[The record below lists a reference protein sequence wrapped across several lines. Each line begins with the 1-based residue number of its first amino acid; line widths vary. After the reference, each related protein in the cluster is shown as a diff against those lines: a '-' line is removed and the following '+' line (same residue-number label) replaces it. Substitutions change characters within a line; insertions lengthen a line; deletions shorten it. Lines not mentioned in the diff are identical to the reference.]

1 MVGNL
6 GRIRDVA
13 LLQEV
18 CQWWKADFE
27 VFLNPTNLSVFFFP
41 SLSFFSTLIVDQD
54 VMSTY

>member
-27 VFLNPTNLSVFFFP
+27 VFLNKSECFFFP